1 MVKAKTSII
10 CKTSDRRTKWIEI
23 LDSQVAVQHIWGTF
37 GLVPFNVILR
47 SFGALSSF
55 RNLGL
60 MIREIAEKKKFQLA
74 ITAKF
79 QNATPPTIF
88 IRCQP
93 NFTINKL
100 VVGK

>member
-1 MVKAKTSII
+1 MVKSKTTII
-10 CKTSDRRTKWIEI
+10 CEMSARRAKWIEI
-23 LDSQVAVQHIWGTF
+23 WDSRVAVQHKWGTF
-37 GLVPFNVILR
+37 GLVPLKVILR

-60 MIREIAEKKKFQLA
+60 MIRDGRKKTFRLA

-79 QNATPPTIF
+79 QNPTPPTIF
-88 IRCQP
+88 IRCEP
-93 NFTINKL
+93 NFIINKL